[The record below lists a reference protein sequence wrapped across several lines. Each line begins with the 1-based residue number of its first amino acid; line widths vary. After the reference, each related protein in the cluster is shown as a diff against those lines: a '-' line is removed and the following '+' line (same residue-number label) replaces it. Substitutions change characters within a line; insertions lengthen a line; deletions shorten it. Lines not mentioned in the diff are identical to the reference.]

1 MTIRRLATALLLA
14 AMAFPAAATAATATA
29 SPPVRLYYFH
39 RNIRC
44 TTCVALGD
52 ITSWVAEVSFRDEI
66 ASGELAFE
74 MVNYQS
80 PGNEHFAEDFAL
92 EQPSAVLAACDG
104 DSVTSWRNLERI
116 WELSEDHKGLEA
128 YLKAEIRAFLGR
140 HGPGAGH

>member
-14 AMAFPAAATAATATA
+14 VMAFPATATA
-29 SPPVRLYYFH
+29 IDSPPVRLYYFH

-104 DSVTSWRNLERI
+104 DSVTVWRNLERI

-128 YLKAEIRAFLGR
+128 YLKAEIRDFLGR
-140 HGPGAGH
+140 HGTGPGH

>member
-14 AMAFPAAATAATATA
+14 AMAFPAAATATAA

-39 RNIRC
+39 RDIRC

-52 ITSWVAEVSFRDEI
+52 ITAWVAEVAFRDDI
-66 ASGELAFE
+66 ADGELAFE
-74 MVNYQS
+74 TVNYQA
-80 PGNEHFAEDFAL
+80 PGNEHFVDEFDL

-104 DSVTSWRNLERI
+104 DSVTAWRNLERI

-140 HGPGAGH
+140 HGSGAGR